1 MGDKVNVK
9 IMSLQTILKI
19 VFGGSRTDIM
29 RINQSPGFVCRKVD
43 QRAGQLSL
51 LHVGITK
58 TERNLTKT

>member
-9 IMSLQTILKI
+9 IMSLQTILKM
-19 VFGGSRTDIM
+19 VFGGSRMDFM
-29 RINQSPGFVCRKVD
+29 HPKVD

-58 TERNLTKT
+58 TEINLTKT